1 MAGTGTDGWRLTG
14 TVAKATTTIYSVY
27 LWDETPE
34 NLASF
39 ESWRRTQGGPG
50 ATFDQWAKAG
60 RDAGLDMTCD
70 LLQRRCLG
78 SMPVCAY
85 VDCTDTRR
93 GTVQIIQ
100 GPFADLAEALRM
112 IPNASPVRAIYDCN
126 GELCVAAVG
135 RDSFATCYLR
145 TMYPD
150 QAERLRQVC
159 GGRISTGF
167 RGQAV
172 DFWNSLPRL
181 QPGRRLGFLSPEE
194 RERRRAEAAS
204 RAQRPRDRDGT
215 SGRGRRV

>member
-1 MAGTGTDGWRLTG
+1 
-14 TVAKATTTIYSVY
+14 
-27 LWDETPE
+27 
-34 NLASF
+34 
-39 ESWRRTQGGPG
+39 
-50 ATFDQWAKAG
+50 
-60 RDAGLDMTCD
+60 
-70 LLQRRCLG
+70 
-78 SMPVCAY
+78 MPVCAY

-215 SGRGRRV
+215 PGRGRRA